1 MTDSVQLDWRRMEEA
16 DIPAVFVLDHH
27 CQGHPWTPGN
37 FREELARGED
47 GYARVLE
54 EPGVGIVGYL
64 CAWLAADELHIGT
77 LGVDVEL
84 RRKGLGYGMVT
95 QAHRWAGH
103 RGATLA
109 HLEVRASNAAALA
122 LYSKLGY
129 RRVGVR
135 TGYYV
140 DNGEDAL
147 LLLCDLAVAA
157 PGTSA

>member
-1 MTDSVQLDWRRMEEA
+1 MTGSVQLDWRRMDEP

-37 FREELARGED
+37 FRDELARGDE
-47 GYARVLE
+47 GYTRVLE

-77 LGVDVEL
+77 LGVDSDL
-84 RRKGLGYGMVT
+84 RRKGLGFGMVS
-95 QAHRWAGH
+95 QAHGWAVH
-103 RGATLA
+103 RGARIA

-122 LYSKLGY
+122 LYAKLGY

-135 TGYYV
+135 TSYYV
-140 DNGEDAL
+140 DNGEDAF
-147 LLLCDLAVAA
+147 LLLCDLAVPSSGA
-157 PGTSA
+157 PA